1 MKELIKIQSEL
12 KAPKKH
18 KNFFLKSNYRNAED
32 ILEALKPLM
41 LENNCYLTLSD
52 EVKVIGERYYVNA
65 TATIYNNE
73 GVSVSV
79 SAYAREDAEKRG
91 VDGAQIT
98 GAASSY
104 ARKYA
109 LNGLFAIDDTDDS
122 DSMQQTIKK
131 SVISDERLDKGIQSV
146 ISGSLPIE
154 RFKESLKIIELTESQ
169 QAKVDEL

>member
-1 MKELIKIQSEL
+1 MKELIKIQNEL

-18 KNFFLKSNYRNAED
+18 KNAFLKSNYRNAED

-122 DSMQQTIKK
+122 DVIQAKVKPS
-131 SVISDERLDKGIQSV
+131 ISDDRLQGGIDKV
-146 ISGSLPIE
+146 INGSLPKDA
-154 RFKESLKIIELTESQ
+154 FLKSLDIVELTEEQKEKISN
-169 QAKVDEL
+169 L

>member
-1 MKELIKIQSEL
+1 MKELIKIQNEL

-18 KNFFLKSNYRNAED
+18 KNAFLKSNYRNAED

-41 LENNCYLTLSD
+41 LENKCYLTLSD

-122 DSMQQTIKK
+122 DSMQQTTKK

-146 ISGSLPIE
+146 ISGSLPLE
-154 RFKESLKIIELTESQ
+154 RFKESLKIIDLTESQ

>member
-1 MKELIKIQSEL
+1 MKELIKIQNEL

-18 KNFFLKSNYRNAED
+18 KNAFLKSNYRNAED

-65 TATIYNNE
+65 TAIIYNNE

-122 DSMQQTIKK
+122 DSMQQTPKK

-146 ISGSLPIE
+146 ISGSLPLE
-154 RFKESLKIIELTESQ
+154 RFKESLKIIDLTESQ